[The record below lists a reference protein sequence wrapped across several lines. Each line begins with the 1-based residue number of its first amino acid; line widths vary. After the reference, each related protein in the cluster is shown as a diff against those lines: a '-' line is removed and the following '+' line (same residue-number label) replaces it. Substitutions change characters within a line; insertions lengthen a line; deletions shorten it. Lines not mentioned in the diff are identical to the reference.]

1 MKKINTDNAS
11 AFELLLPNLQEQ
23 IHKSFTTPTL
33 IQQKAIRD
41 ILKGKNVLLIAPT
54 GTGKTEAAIFPV
66 FNSLLQ
72 LKNKGIENKGIF
84 ILYIT
89 PLRALNRDIFQRI
102 VELGRTLDITVEIRH
117 GDTVASIRRKQA
129 LHPPE
134 MLIVTPETLQAI
146 LPGKRMREHLRAV
159 RWVIIDE
166 IHEMVDSKRG
176 SQLSIGL
183 ERLRELVGRD
193 FQRIGLSA
201 TIGSPQIVANFL
213 QGPGTPVEIIRAP
226 IEKELEINVESPI
239 PQDDDYALAKKL
251 QLTPDTVVRIQRIIE
266 LVKTHESVLIFVNTR
281 QQAELLTARIKRFR
295 PPFSFAVHH
304 GSLSKEVRIESEQKF
319 KEGKIQSED
328 NVEENLNL
336 KCIICTSS
344 LELGI
349 DIGSIDYIIQFM
361 SPRQVTRL
369 TQRIG
374 RSGHQIGRVSQ
385 GTIICLNEMDDVC
398 ESIAIARNTV
408 SGNLEQ
414 IQIHEISLD
423 TLAHQII
430 GILLDNRNTGISS
443 TIDGIYKIV
452 VRAYPFHN
460 LSKELLI
467 ETINQLESQRLL
479 SLKEGG
485 IIQNRRGNL
494 LHYYSLLTMIP
505 EIEQYKVIDIA
516 QNRAIG
522 TLDEEFVS
530 EHCKPNSIFI
540 IKGTPW
546 KVLAIEE
553 EKIEVVEIQDWK
565 SAIPSW
571 VGELIPV
578 PYAIAQEVGQLR
590 EQIFDA
596 LKRNEDPSSI
606 LDIYSLDESA
616 KNIIIDTLRAHIKRN
631 IPVPTHNK
639 VFIEE
644 VEKNIIIHACFGT
657 RVNETLSRIIAALL
671 SSRLGATIGVRVDP
685 YRIILSVPRE
695 ISPQEILEMLFKI
708 DQNYVKPILDIT
720 LKRSSMF
727 KYRFFHVAKYFG
739 IIKKGVRYKD
749 ISISQ
754 IPRLI
759 RLNQDTPVY
768 KETMRTVQIEKL
780 DIDKALDI
788 LNQIKNNEIE
798 VKILSKDNFKPSP
811 LALQALQWVSP
822 RDLITPER
830 SQYQIQQVVRERILN
845 RQIKLVC
852 LYCGKYSSFKTI
864 KLLPDK
870 PECPKCQSRF
880 LAVLPIEGINIHRIL
895 NLKER
900 GKELGEEDRK
910 IYERA
915 QKSANLVLSY
925 GKKAIIA
932 MAAYGVG
939 PTTATRILAKPYKN
953 DTEFFQEII
962 EAEKQFVRTRPFWN
976 NK

>member
-1 MKKINTDNAS
+1 MNKNNTAELS
-11 AFELLLPNLQEQ
+11 AFDLLLPIMQEE

-33 IQQKAIRD
+33 IQQKAIKE
-41 ILKGKNVLLIAPT
+41 ILAGKNVLLIAPT

-66 FNSLLQ
+66 FNLLLT
-72 LKNKGIENKGIF
+72 LKEKKIENPGIS

-102 VELGRTLDITVEIRH
+102 VELGKNLEITVEIRH
-117 GDTVASIRRKQA
+117 GDTNASTRRKQA
-129 LHPPE
+129 VHPPD

-146 LPGKRMREHLRAV
+146 LPGKRIREHLRKIKC
-159 RWVIIDE
+159 VIVDE
-166 IHEMVDSKRG
+166 IHEIVDSKRG

-183 ERLRELVGRD
+183 ERLRELTGQD

-213 QGPGTPVEIIRAP
+213 RGAGSSVEIIRAA
-226 IEKELEINVESPI
+226 IEKELEITVESPM
-239 PQDDDYALAKKL
+239 PQPEDQNVAKKL
-251 QLTPDTVVRIQRIIE
+251 QLTPDSVTRIQRIIDI
-266 LVKTHESVLIFVNTR
+266 VKAHQSVLIFVNTR
-281 QQAELLTARIKRFR
+281 QQAELLTARMKLFQ

-304 GSLSKEVRIESEQKF
+304 GSLSKEVRIESEQRF
-319 KEGKIQSED
+319 KE
-328 NVEENLNL
+328 NL

-374 RSGHQIGRVSQ
+374 RSGHQIGRISQ
-385 GTIICLNEMDDVC
+385 GTVICLNEIDDIC
-398 ESIAIARNTV
+398 ESITIARNTL

-414 IQIHEISLD
+414 IQVHENSLD

-430 GILLDNRNTGISS
+430 GILLDKRTT
-443 TIDGIYKIV
+443 TIDEIYNIV
-452 VRAYPFHN
+452 IRAYPFHN
-460 LSKELLI
+460 LKKDLFV

-479 SLKEGG
+479 SLRENGML
-485 IIQNRRGNL
+485 QNRSGNL

-505 EIEQYKVIDIA
+505 DIQQYKIIDIA
-516 QNRAIG
+516 QNRPIG

-540 IKGTPW
+540 IRGTPW
-546 KVLAIEE
+546 KILAVNE
-553 EKIEVVEIQDWK
+553 EKIEVVEIQDWT

-578 PYAIAQEVGQLR
+578 PYTIAQEVGQLR
-590 EQIFDA
+590 AQISDA
-596 LKRNEDPSSI
+596 LRKNEDPYPI
-606 LDIYSLDESA
+606 LDPYTLNKPTKEVIIETLKA
-616 KNIIIDTLRAHIKRN
+616 HFKNK
-631 IPVPTHNK
+631 IPIPTHDK

-644 VEKNIIIHACFGT
+644 LEKNIVIHACFGT

-671 SSRLGATIGVRVDP
+671 SSRLGSTIGVRVDP
-685 YRIILSVPRE
+685 YRIVLSLPRIIDLHE
-695 ISPQEILEMLFKI
+695 IPEILFKV
-708 DQNYVKPILDIT
+708 DDNYVKAILDIT

-739 IIKKGVRYKD
+739 IIKKGARYRD
-749 ISISQ
+749 INIL
-754 IPRLI
+754 RLI
-759 RLNQDTPVY
+759 RIFKNTPVY
-768 KETMRTVQIEKL
+768 QETMRTVQMEKL
-780 DIDKALDI
+780 DLSATLDV
-788 LNQIKNNEIE
+788 LNRIKKNEID
-798 VKILSKDNFKPSP
+798 VQILFKDNLKPSP
-811 LALQALQWVSP
+811 LAVQALQWVSP

-830 SQYQIQQVVRERILN
+830 SEYQIQQVIRERILN

-852 LYCGKYSSFKTI
+852 LYCRKYSSFKTI
-864 KLLPDK
+864 KLLPEK
-870 PECPKCQSRF
+870 PECPKCTSRF
-880 LAVLPIEGINIHRIL
+880 LAVLPIEGINIHRVM
-895 NLKER
+895 NLKEK
-900 GKELGEEDRK
+900 GKKLSEEDTQ

-939 PTTATRILAKPYKN
+939 PTTAMRILAKPYKS
-953 DTEFFQEII
+953 DTEFFQAII
-962 EAEKQFVRTRPFWN
+962 EAEKQYVKTRPFWN
-976 NK
+976 KK

>member
-1 MKKINTDNAS
+1 MNKIKPTNLT
-11 AFELLLPNLQEQ
+11 AFDLLLPILQKQ
-23 IHKSFTTPTL
+23 IYKSFTTPTL
-33 IQQKAIRD
+33 IQKNAIKE
-41 ILKGKNVLLIAPT
+41 ILNGNNVLLIAPT
-54 GTGKTEAAIFPV
+54 GTGKTEAAIFPI
-66 FNSLLQ
+66 FNLL
-72 LKNKGIENKGIF
+72 LKLKEKNIENKGIF

-102 VELGRTLDITVEIRH
+102 VELGKTLDISVEIRH
-117 GDTVASIRRKQA
+117 GDTISSKRRKQA
-129 LHPPE
+129 IHPPD
-134 MLIVTPETLQAI
+134 MLIITPETLQAI
-146 LPGKRMREHLRAV
+146 LPGKRIREHLRAV
-159 RWVIIDE
+159 KWVIVDE

-183 ERLRELVGRD
+183 ERLRELIGIN

-213 QGPGTPVEIIRAP
+213 KGSGTPVKIIRAP
-226 IEKELEINVESPI
+226 IEKELEINIESPI
-239 PQDDDYALAKKL
+239 PQSNDQILAKKL
-251 QLTPDTVVRIQRIIE
+251 QLTPDTVARIQRIIE
-266 LVKTHESVLIFVNTR
+266 LVKTHQSVLIFVNTR
-281 QQAELLTARIKRFR
+281 QQAELLTARMKLFQ

-319 KEGKIQSED
+319 KEVKIQSETD
-328 NVEENLNL
+328 LRENLNL
-336 KCIICTSS
+336 KCIVCTSS

-349 DIGSIDYIIQFM
+349 DIGSIDYILQFM

-385 GTIICLNEMDDVC
+385 GTIICLNEIDDIC
-398 ESIAIARNTV
+398 ESIVIARHTIL
-408 SGNLEQ
+408 GNLEQ
-414 IQIHEISLD
+414 IEVHQNSLD

-430 GILLDNRNTGISS
+430 GILLEKKTS
-443 TIDGIYKIV
+443 TIDEIYNIV
-452 VRAYPFHN
+452 IRAYPFHN
-460 LSKELLI
+460 LSKELFI

-479 SLKEGG
+479 FLKEDGVV
-485 IIQNRRGNL
+485 QNRRGNFL
-494 LHYYSLLTMIP
+494 YYYSLLTMIP
-505 EIEQYKVIDIA
+505 EIRTYKVIDIA
-516 QNRAIG
+516 QNRPIG

-578 PYAIAQEVGQLR
+578 PYTIAQEVGQLR
-590 EQIFDA
+590 EKIFYA
-596 LKRNEDPSSI
+596 LKRNEDPTPI
-606 LDIYSLDESA
+606 LDSYSLDKSSRD
-616 KNIIIDTLRAHIKRN
+616 IIIDILRAHLKKN

-639 VFIEE
+639 IFIEE
-644 VEKNIIIHACFGT
+644 LEKNIIIHACFGT

-671 SSRLGATIGVRVDP
+671 SSHLGATIGVRVDP
-685 YRIILSVPRE
+685 YRIILSVPHE
-695 ISPQEILEMLFKI
+695 INPHEILEMLLNI

-720 LKRSSMF
+720 LKRSSIF

-749 ISISQ
+749 VSASQ

-759 RLNQDTPVY
+759 RLNQNTAVY

-780 DIDKALDI
+780 DISITLDI
-788 LNQIKNNEIE
+788 INRIKNNEIE

-811 LALQALQWVSP
+811 LAIQALQWVSP

-830 SQYQIQQVVRERILN
+830 SQYQIQQVVRERLLN

-852 LYCGKYSSFKTI
+852 LYCRNYYSFKTI
-864 KLLPDK
+864 KLLPEK

-880 LAVLPIEGINIHRIL
+880 LAVLPIEGVNIRRIL

-900 GKELGEEDRK
+900 GKNLSDEDTQ

-953 DTEFFQEII
+953 DIEFFQAII
-962 EAEKQFVRTRPFWN
+962 EAEKQYVKTRPFWN